1 MKDNKRKSL
10 TIRKHKKSDQ
20 RGKGKSLTGKEA
32 QIIQGNNAVEHIFLA
47 RGLAYSPRGVSHV
60 YFS

>member
-1 MKDNKRKSL
+1 MPTKPNMKDDKRKSL

-32 QIIQGNNAVEHIFLA
+32 QIIQGNNAVEHFFGEGV
-47 RGLAYSPRGVSHV
+47 GL
-60 YFS
+60 